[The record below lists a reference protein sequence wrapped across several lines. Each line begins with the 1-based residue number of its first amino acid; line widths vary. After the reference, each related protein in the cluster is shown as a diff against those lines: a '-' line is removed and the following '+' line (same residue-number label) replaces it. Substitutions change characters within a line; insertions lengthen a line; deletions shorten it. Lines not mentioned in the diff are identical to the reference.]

1 VAQVLLKKVRLER
14 TRQLGPCYLGW
25 QLFRRWK
32 LDEFFASTIDTAGAD
47 VAWSRVA
54 AILAIHRLCAPG
66 SELAIEQRWYPITAL
81 GVCRGRRPGKPA
93 AAAWLLTGSSAG
105 LPATGIGIDCECG
118 RISLQL

>member
-1 VAQVLLKKVRLER
+1 MDR

-32 LDEFFASTIDTAGAD
+32 LDEFFASTIDTDGTD

-66 SELAIEQRWYPITAL
+66 SELAIEQRWYPITASGDVL
-81 GVCRGRRPGKPA
+81 HIEEGKINDTR
-93 AAAWLLTGSSAG
+93 LYRCLDRI
-105 LPATGIGIDCECG
+105 LPQKTK
-118 RISLQL
+118 LNLN